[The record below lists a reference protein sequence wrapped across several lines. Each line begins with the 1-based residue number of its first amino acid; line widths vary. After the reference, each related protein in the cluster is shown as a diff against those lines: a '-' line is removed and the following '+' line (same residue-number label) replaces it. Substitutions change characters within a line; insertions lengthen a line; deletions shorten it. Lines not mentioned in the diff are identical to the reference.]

1 MKNHHRIILT
11 ALIFCLFGISS
22 FAAELKI
29 AVIDMDKVFQ
39 DYFRTKIVDA
49 NLKQQSEIY
58 QGYIRKR
65 NESILKLEEQFK
77 KLRDASQSI
86 ALSETEREGKRF
98 EAQKKYREIQ
108 EIRADLEQYTKEKGT
123 QFNELQQKKREE
135 ILKEIN
141 QEVKRRATLEGYTL
155 VLDCSGRTANG
166 ISSVVFFQ
174 SSLDITD
181 TVLRELNRGA
191 GGK

>member
-1 MKNHHRIILT
+1 MKNHHRILLT
-11 ALIFCLFGISS
+11 ALVFCLAGASAL
-22 FAAELKI
+22 AAELKI
-29 AVIDMDKVFQ
+29 AVIDMDKAFQ

-49 NLKQQSEIY
+49 SLKQQSEIY

-65 NESILKLEEQFK
+65 NESLLKLEEQFK

-86 ALSETEREGKRF
+86 ALSETERETKRF

-108 EIRADLEQYTKEKGT
+108 EIRTDLEQYTKEKGT

-166 ISSVVFFQ
+166 ISSVVFYQ

-191 GGK
+191 GSK